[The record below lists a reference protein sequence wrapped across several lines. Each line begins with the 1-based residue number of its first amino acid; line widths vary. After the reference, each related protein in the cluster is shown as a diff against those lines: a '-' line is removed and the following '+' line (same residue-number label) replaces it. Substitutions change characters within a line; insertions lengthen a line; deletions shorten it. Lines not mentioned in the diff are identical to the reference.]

1 MDQPLTPPDC
11 NLGDFPFMPLD
22 VRRLLTSETWITG
35 TADEKCAAM
44 TLWLESWHQV
54 PAASIPNNDKML
66 AHLSGAGGKW
76 SKVKAHVL
84 RGWKDGGDGRLY
96 HPVVAEK
103 ALEAWIEKL
112 SAAISGNVG
121 NAKRWG
127 IEIDN
132 NPLQESLCHAVD
144 QLKKIAPRSKAL
156 SKKTAKI
163 VESRSLA
170 SNKKSSPADRPPIAP
185 RSQPE
190 SHLDRGPIAIDRDRD
205 RDIDIYTPLPPQGE
219 SVGGGAKPEP
229 GTEPGYPDF
238 QPKGDPRLVTFAT
251 LGHKSPPADWTS
263 KARERYPELNAKGI
277 SDLWNGFESHYKAQP
292 GMVFTSAQWS
302 AKWDNWVVN
311 NHRTAIRNQA
321 KTDQYGRPPEPERQ
335 TETPPPQE
343 HIKTAFAGLE
353 LSLFKRAKAMQPDL
367 TQDFVRGLSEQQGRD
382 VVEILQEL
390 ITSTGEAAT

>member
-1 MDQPLTPPDC
+1 MDQPLTPPGC

-132 NPLQESLCHAVD
+132 SQLQESLCHAVD

-205 RDIDIYTPLPPQGE
+205 RDIDIYTPLPPQGG
-219 SVGGGAKPEP
+219 SVGVGEAEPENP
-229 GTEPGYPDF
+229 TYPPF
-238 QPKGDPRLVTFAT
+238 QTKDDPRLVTFAT

-263 KARERYPELNAKGI
+263 KARERYPALNAKGL
-277 SDLWNGFESHYKAQP
+277 SDLWNGFESHYQAQP
-292 GMVFTSAQWS
+292 GMVQTPAQWS
-302 AKWDNWVVN
+302 AKWINWVVN
-311 NHRTAIRNQA
+311 NHGTAIRNQA
-321 KTDQYGRPPEPERQ
+321 KAEQHDKQSEPERQ
-335 TETPPPQE
+335 TETPPPQD

-367 TQDFVRGLSEQQGRD
+367 TQDFVRELSEQQGRD
-382 VVEILQEL
+382 VVGVLQEIIL
-390 ITSTGEAAT
+390 ADTGETA